1 MFLAFEENAVL
12 IFISAKGRL
21 NLLSDGLLLW
31 SLAMYDTQFETL
43 FDVLADIA
51 ASLRLIAACQA
62 DEADIGGGEDL
73 DIVQDAEL

>member
-1 MFLAFEENAVL
+1 MNE
-12 IFISAKGRL
+12 
-21 NLLSDGLLLW
+21 
-31 SLAMYDTQFETL
+31 TQFETL